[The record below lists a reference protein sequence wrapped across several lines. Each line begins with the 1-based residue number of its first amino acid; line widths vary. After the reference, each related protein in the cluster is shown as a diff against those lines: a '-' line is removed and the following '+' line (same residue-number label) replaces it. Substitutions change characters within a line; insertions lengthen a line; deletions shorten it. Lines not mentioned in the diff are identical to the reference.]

1 MLLRYYVAVDLWFC
15 EVSETNGSYVLAFHQ
30 ARHAQNS
37 MAPNTLRGG
46 LQKNP
51 EDAPEERHPLPG
63 CEEQL
68 SRKREKK

>member
-1 MLLRYYVAVDLWFC
+1 MDLAELWIQGL
-15 EVSETNGSYVLAFHQ
+15 SHRIGSYVLAFHQ